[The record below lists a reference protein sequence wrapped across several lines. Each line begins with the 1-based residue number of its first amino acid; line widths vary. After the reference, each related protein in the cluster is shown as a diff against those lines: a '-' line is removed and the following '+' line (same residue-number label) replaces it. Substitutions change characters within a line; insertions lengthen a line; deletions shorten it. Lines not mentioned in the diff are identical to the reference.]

1 MPKIKTF
8 LLLTLVLVFSI
19 SLFGCGLF
27 LPDTAAP
34 EELTG
39 QDGELPEWLLAAHR
53 EVEIEGTEISDD
65 LPEEDDLAIGGT
77 DEDDGVN
84 APSAV
89 QETPAQPEAT
99 NTSTPAPAPA
109 PAPSTS
115 TEVPKWKQAGTK
127 EFLMKMNLDEL
138 VARYKRL
145 SARTEPTDEDKAE
158 IAYLKPGIIGIA
170 DELGINLK
178 SEYGLTFSSS
188 SSASDGGFFHDW
200 DNADSPTGD
209 VFSKD

>member
-27 LPDTAAP
+27 SSDTAAP

-53 EVEIEGTEISDD
+53 EVEIEGTEITDD

-77 DEDDGVN
+77 DEDDGVT

-89 QETPAQPEAT
+89 QETPAQPAAT
-99 NTSTPAPAPA
+99 NTPAPATTQPA
-109 PAPSTS
+109 ATSTS
-115 TEVPKWKQAGTK
+115 TEVPKWKQAGTM
-127 EFLMKMNLDEL
+127 EFIAKMTLDEN

-145 SARTEPTDEDKAE
+145 KARNDDGDKVE
-158 IAYLKPGIIGIA
+158 IATLEKGIKDLA
-170 DELGINLK
+170 EELGINLK

>member
-53 EVEIEGTEISDD
+53 DVEIEGTEISDD

-77 DEDDGVN
+77 DEDDGFT

-89 QETPAQPEAT
+89 QETPAQPAAT
-99 NTSTPAPAPA
+99 NTPAPAPA
-109 PAPSTS
+109 PAPSPACKPGT
-115 TEVPKWKQAGTK
+115 TEYLIWFQETGGNGDCAEWWAEVLEEKA
-127 EFLMKMNLDEL
+127 
-138 VARYKRL
+138 
-145 SARTEPTDEDKAE
+145 KAE
-158 IAYLKPGIIGIA
+158 AEA
-170 DELGINLK
+170 D
-178 SEYGLTFSSS
+178 T
-188 SSASDGGFFHDW
+188 ADW
-200 DNADSPTGD
+200 FEGSPSGWGD
-209 VFSKD
+209 E

>member
-19 SLFGCGLF
+19 SLFGCKL
-27 LPDTAAP
+27 LPTDTAAP

-53 EVEIEGTEISDD
+53 EVEAEGTEMTDD
-65 LPEEDDLAIGGT
+65 LTKEEDDLAIGGT
-77 DEDDGVN
+77 DEDDGVT

-89 QETPAQPEAT
+89 QETPAQPAAT

-115 TEVPKWKQAGTK
+115 NEVPKWEQAGTK
-127 EFLMKMNLDEL
+127 EFMAKMNLDEL

-145 SARTEPTDEDKAE
+145 SARTEPSDEDKAE

-170 DELGINLK
+170 DELGIDLK

-188 SSASDGGFFHDW
+188 STTDDGFFHNW
-200 DNADSPTGD
+200 NESPSGFGD
-209 VFSKD
+209 